1 MKKIGKTLK
10 IKEIM
15 IKYVKNNF
23 KGYILT
29 SVIFIIGLFIGVMF
43 VNNLNQDKANMISDY
58 IMQFINNFKQDNQ
71 IDKSELFMSSV
82 KNNLILTIGLWIA
95 GTTVIGM
102 PVVLGIILYR
112 GFCLGATIASISMA
126 LGIKKGMIFCMLS
139 LFLQNVFFIPAIIS
153 IGVSSLKLYKSIIAD
168 RRKENIKIQIV
179 SHTIISLLML
189 CILIFS
195 SFLENEVS
203 VGLLKFFFIGDSP
216 E

>member
-1 MKKIGKTLK
+1 MKKVLKTLK

-15 IKYVKNNF
+15 KKYVKNNY
-23 KGYILT
+23 KEYILT
-29 SVIFIIGLFIGVMF
+29 SLILVIGLFIGVMF

-58 IMQFINNFKQDNQ
+58 IMKFINNFKQDNQ
-71 IDKSELFMSSV
+71 IDKNKLFISSA
-82 KNNLILTIGLWIA
+82 KNNIFLTIELWIA

-112 GFCLGATIASISMA
+112 GFCLGATISSISMA

-139 LFLQNVFFIPAIIS
+139 LFLQNIIFIPAIIT
-153 IGVSSLKLYKSIIAD
+153 IGVSSLKLYKSIISD
-168 RRKENIKIQIV
+168 RRKENIKIQII

-189 CILIFS
+189 IILIFS

-203 VGLLKFFFIGDSP
+203 IRLLKFQ
-216 E
+216 

>member
-1 MKKIGKTLK
+1 MKKVFKTLR

-15 IKYVKNNF
+15 KKYVKNNY
-23 KGYILT
+23 KEYILT
-29 SVIFIIGLFIGVMF
+29 SIIFVIGLFIGVMF

-58 IMQFINNFKQDNQ
+58 IMQFINNFKQENQ
-71 IDKSELFMSSV
+71 IDKSGLFITSV
-82 KNNLILTIGLWIA
+82 KNNLFLTIGLWIA

-112 GFCLGATIASISMA
+112 GFCLGATISSISMA
-126 LGIKKGMIFCMLS
+126 LGIKQGIIFCFLS
-139 LFLQNVFFIPAIIS
+139 LFLQNIIFIPAIIT

-168 RRKENIKIQIV
+168 RRKENIKIQII

-189 CILIFS
+189 LILIFS

-203 VGLLKFFFIGDSP
+203 IRLLKFQ
-216 E
+216 

>member
-1 MKKIGKTLK
+1 MKIVFKTLK

-15 IKYVKNNF
+15 KKYVKNNY
-23 KGYILT
+23 KEYILT
-29 SVIFIIGLFIGVMF
+29 SLILVIGLFIGVMF

-58 IMQFINNFKQDNQ
+58 IMKFINNFKQDNQ
-71 IDKSELFMSSV
+71 IDKNKLFISSA
-82 KNNLILTIGLWIA
+82 KNNIFLTIELWIA

-112 GFCLGATIASISMA
+112 GFCLGATISSISMA

-139 LFLQNVFFIPAIIS
+139 LFLQNIIFIPAIIT
-153 IGVSSLKLYKSIIAD
+153 IGVSSLKLYKSIISD
-168 RRKENIKIQIV
+168 RRKENIKIQII

-189 CILIFS
+189 IILIFS

-203 VGLLKFFFIGDSP
+203 IRLLKFQ
-216 E
+216 

>member
-1 MKKIGKTLK
+1 MKKVFKTLK

-15 IKYVKNNF
+15 KKYVKNNY
-23 KGYILT
+23 KEYILT
-29 SVIFIIGLFIGVMF
+29 SVILVIGLFIGVMF

-58 IMQFINNFKQDNQ
+58 IMQFINNFKQYNQ
-71 IDKSELFMSSV
+71 IDKSELFISSV
-82 KNNLILTIGLWIA
+82 KNNLFLTIGLWIA

-112 GFCLGATIASISMA
+112 GFCLGATISSISMA
-126 LGIKKGMIFCMLS
+126 LGIKKGIIFCFLS
-139 LFLQNVFFIPAIIS
+139 LFLQNIIYIPAIIT

-168 RRKENIKIQIV
+168 RRKENIKIQII

-189 CILIFS
+189 LILIFS

-203 VGLLKFFFIGDSP
+203 IRLLKFQ
-216 E
+216 